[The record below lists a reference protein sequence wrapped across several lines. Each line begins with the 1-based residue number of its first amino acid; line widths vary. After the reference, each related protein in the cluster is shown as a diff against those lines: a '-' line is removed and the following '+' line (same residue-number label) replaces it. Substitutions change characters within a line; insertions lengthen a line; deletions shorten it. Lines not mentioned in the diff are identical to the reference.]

1 MMKPKKNT
9 MFTSRIGRLI
19 GAVLLAGVLTLTAA
33 GIVAVHNARAA
44 TDNSTP
50 PTSQA
55 DTGNKNDDQSDDSS
69 GPSNGDSNTGVK
81 EVSGQIVP
89 VDPYQQSLKVPATS
103 YGPVQ
108 EGTSIDVPVVAGYY
122 PEDSQD
128 VDSLVVGVQVQVPKE
143 GGTIYVTYL
152 PTKNPGGDTGG
163 NGGTGSGSG
172 SSSGGQSSGG
182 SSTPSSTPST
192 STSQPSSQ
200 PSSSS
205 TSSDTPKIP
214 DGPRQNKSTS
224 SKKSSSTTQQASG
237 QDSDSAASSS
247 SKPWYSWFTGWFS
260 GNKNSQS
267 SSSSATSSKK
277 GSTSSSAKKDSAD
290 NDSSS
295 QSAATHLKSA
305 AGKTTKSH
313 TQWLAIGITV
323 VSAALLGGV
332 LVLLW
337 RQRRKS

>member
-1 MMKPKKNT
+1 MMKPKKNM

-19 GAVLLAGVLTLTAA
+19 GTVLLAGALTLTAA
-33 GIVAVHNARAA
+33 GVVAVHNARAA

-55 DTGNKNDDQSDDSS
+55 DTGNKNDNQSDESSSSSS
-69 GPSNGDSNTGVK
+69 GDANTGVK

-89 VDPYQQSLKVPATS
+89 VDPYQHSLKVSATS

-152 PTKNPGGDTGG
+152 PTKDTGG
-163 NGGTGSGSG
+163 NTGGGSGTGSGSG
-172 SSSGGQSSGG
+172 SSSGGQSSG

-205 TSSDTPKIP
+205 TSSETPKIP
-214 DGPRQNKSTS
+214 DGPSQNKSTS

-247 SKPWYSWFTGWFS
+247 SKPWYSWFTGWFG
-260 GNKNSQS
+260 GNKDNQS

-277 GSTSSSAKKDSAD
+277 GSASSSAKKDSAD

>member
-1 MMKPKKNT
+1 MKPKKNT

-19 GAVLLAGVLTLTAA
+19 GTVLLAGVFTLTAT
-33 GIVAVHNARAA
+33 GVVTVHNARAA
-44 TDNSTP
+44 DNSTP

-55 DTGNKNDDQSDDSS
+55 DTGNKNEDKTDDPSDSTS
-69 GPSNGDSNTGVK
+69 GGNANTGVK

-89 VDPYQQSLKVPATS
+89 VDPYQQSLKVPSTS

-108 EGTSIDVPVVAGYY
+108 EDTSIDVPVVAGYY

-152 PTKNPGGDTGG
+152 PTKNTGG
-163 NGGTGSGSG
+163 NTGDGGGASSG
-172 SSSGGQSSGG
+172 SSGAGSTTSS
-182 SSTPSSTPST
+182 SKPSITPST
-192 STSQPSSQ
+192 STSQPASQ
-200 PSSSS
+200 PSSST
-205 TSSDTPKIP
+205 TSSETPKIP
-214 DGPRQNKSTS
+214 DGPSHNKSTS

-260 GNKNSQS
+260 GNKDSQS
-267 SSSSATSSKK
+267 SSPSATSSRK

>member
-19 GAVLLAGVLTLTAA
+19 GTVLLAGVFTLTAA
-33 GIVAVHNARAA
+33 GVVAVHNARAA
-44 TDNSTP
+44 DNSTP

-55 DTGNKNDDQSDDSS
+55 DTGNKNEDKTDDSS
-69 GPSNGDSNTGVK
+69 DDNANTGVK

-152 PTKNPGGDTGG
+152 PTKNTGG
-163 NGGTGSGSG
+163 NTGDGGGA
-172 SSSGGQSSGG
+172 SSGG
-182 SSTPSSTPST
+182 SGADSTTSSSKPSSTPST
-192 STSQPSSQ
+192 STSQLASQ
-200 PSSSS
+200 PSSST
-205 TSSDTPKIP
+205 TSSETPKIP
-214 DGPRQNKSTS
+214 DGPSQNQSAS

-260 GNKNSQS
+260 GNKDNQS
-267 SSSSATSSKK
+267 SSSSSTSSKR

-295 QSAATHLKSA
+295 QSAATHLKNA
-305 AGKTTKSH
+305 AGRQTRGNR

-323 VSAALLGGV
+323 VSAGLLGGV
-332 LVLLW
+332 VVLLW
-337 RQRRKS
+337 RQRRHS